1 MLKGN
6 QPVIYGDGEQSR
18 DFTYIQNTI
27 EVNIRATE
35 ADCPAGI
42 VMNSA
47 VHQRITLNELVEKI
61 NAYLGTNIQPIYT
74 DPRPGDVKHSFAD
87 ISRMKEY
94 LGYEPSVLFDEGL
107 ARTIEW
113 YKAKY
118 QEEAVSV

>member
-1 MLKGN
+1 M
-6 QPVIYGDGEQSR
+6 
-18 DFTYIQNTI
+18 
-27 EVNIRATE
+27 NIRATE
-35 ADCPAGI
+35 ADCPPGV

-47 VHQRITLNELVEKI
+47 VHQRITLNQLVEKI

-87 ISRMKEY
+87 ITRLKEY
-94 LGYEPSVLFDEGL
+94 LDYEPSVLFDEGL

-118 QEEAVSV
+118 QEEAVNV